1 MSVNRLFSSI
11 RYPIFGAPMANV
23 SGSAV
28 AAAVSRAGGL
38 GLIGGGY
45 STDKLRKDVMDAVET
60 LKDEPYNIGFG
71 VLTFSI
77 KDQSIVHDILRD
89 VEESGKVNSVWLFGG
104 DEEKWIPGLKRD
116 FPELVVMVQVHNV
129 QAAQRMVE
137 CGADVIVAQGSDSG
151 GHGGAESSS
160 IISLVP
166 EIVKSCPGVPVL
178 AAGGISNGQGIFA
191 ALSLGAAGVVLGTR
205 FMLSQESL
213 LPQKAKEVAC
223 RAKDGGRTTVQTRL
237 YDEMRGT
244 TDWPMNF
251 TGRAIRNK
259 TIEESL
265 TGREEAELKEAY
277 KTAVGAEDYSRVVCW
292 AGTGVGLV
300 NDILPAAQIVTNL
313 VKEYNEAV
321 QKAPASWNV

>member
-1 MSVNRLFSSI
+1 MSLEEFFSSI
-11 RYPIFGAPMANV
+11 KYPIFGAPMANV
-23 SGSAV
+23 SGSALAV
-28 AAAVSRAGGL
+28 AVSQAGGL

-45 STDKLRKDVMDAVET
+45 STDKLRKDVLDAVNA
-60 LKDEPYNIGFG
+60 LKDQPYQIGFG

-77 KDQSIVHDILRD
+77 KDQAIIHSILQD
-89 VEESGKVNSVWLFGG
+89 VKETGKVNCVWLFGG
-104 DEEKWIPGLKRD
+104 DEEAWIPTLKKD
-116 FPELVVMVQVHNV
+116 FPEIIVMVQVHNV
-129 QAAQRMVE
+129 QAAQKMVE

-166 EIVKSCPGVPVL
+166 EIIKSCPGVPVL
-178 AAGGISNGQGIFA
+178 AAGGIGNGQGIFA
-191 ALSLGAAGVVLGTR
+191 AMSLGAAGVVLGTR

-223 RAKDGGRTTVQTRL
+223 QARDGGRTTVQTRV

-244 TDWPMNF
+244 TDWPMNY

-265 TGREEAELKEAY
+265 TGREEAELKQDY
-277 KTAVGAEDYSRVVCW
+277 KTAMSAEDYSRVVCW

-300 NDILPAAQIVTNL
+300 NDILPAKEIVDNL
-313 VKEYNEAV
+313 VAEYNRAV
-321 QKAPASWNV
+321 QKAPKTWNI